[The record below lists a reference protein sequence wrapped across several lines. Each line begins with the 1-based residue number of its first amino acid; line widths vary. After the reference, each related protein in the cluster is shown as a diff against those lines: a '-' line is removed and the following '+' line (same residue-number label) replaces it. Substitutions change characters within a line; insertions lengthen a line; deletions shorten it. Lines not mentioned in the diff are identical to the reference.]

1 MVRFVAFIDK
11 HIPKWA
17 LGSMTFLVMEHCPG
31 GSLIDWIAR
40 MNASGRKTTADEATL
55 IAAQLVSALSY
66 CHEKNIVHLDIK
78 PGNVFVMEDNIE
90 V

>member
-1 MVRFVAFIDK
+1 
-11 HIPKWA
+11 
-17 LGSMTFLVMEHCPG
+17 MTFLVMEHCPG